1 MDIVQLL
8 NDIDAAV
15 WGVPMILFLVGT
27 HLYFTVRMKFI
38 QRKLPLAIKKS
49 FIGGGDEEGDIT
61 PFQALATALAATIG
75 TGSIV
80 GVATAILSGGPGSLF
95 WMWIIGMLGMAT
107 KYAEIFAAVRY
118 RVKDAKGEMIGGAMY
133 IWDRAFIKN
142 GKRPWWAK
150 LGAVLFALFMAIAA
164 IGTGCAVQSSAI
176 TGIITSSGLAAPNW
190 LLGLI
195 VAILVAVVIF
205 GGVQTISKV
214 CEKLVPFMAVAY
226 GLGCIIILVMNNGVL
241 LEAIALVF
249 QCAFTPHAAFG
260 GAVGSGVIA
269 AMQFGAARG
278 LFSNEAGM
286 GTAAIIA
293 AAAKTK
299 NPSEQALIGMTG
311 VFWSTG
317 LICVLSGLVLI
328 CTMLGNPQISAEIL
342 ANPSVYTGAKL
353 ASTAF
358 ATIPYIGTPVLVLGL
373 CTFAYSTILGW
384 GYYGSRCVTY
394 LFGPAGVKPYQ
405 AIYVIGAFL
414 GAIGIGD
421 LVWTI
426 ADITNALMAIPNL
439 IVILLLSGVIA
450 RETDHYVYDDNMD
463 ELDERHIPTMAELED
478 NYHEAR

>member
-1 MDIVQLL
+1 M
-8 NDIDAAV
+8 
-15 WGVPMILFLVGT
+15 
-27 HLYFTVRMKFI
+27 
-38 QRKLPLAIKKS
+38 
-49 FIGGGDEEGDIT
+49 
-61 PFQALATALAATIG
+61 
-75 TGSIV
+75 
-80 GVATAILSGGPGSLF
+80 
-95 WMWIIGMLGMAT
+95 
-107 KYAEIFAAVRY
+107 
-118 RVKDAKGEMIGGAMY
+118 
-133 IWDRAFIKN
+133 
-142 GKRPWWAK
+142 
-150 LGAVLFALFMAIAA
+150 
-164 IGTGCAVQSSAI
+164 
-176 TGIITSSGLAAPNW
+176 
-190 LLGLI
+190 
-195 VAILVAVVIF
+195 AVVIF

-394 LFGPAGVKPYQ
+394 LFGSAGVKPYQ